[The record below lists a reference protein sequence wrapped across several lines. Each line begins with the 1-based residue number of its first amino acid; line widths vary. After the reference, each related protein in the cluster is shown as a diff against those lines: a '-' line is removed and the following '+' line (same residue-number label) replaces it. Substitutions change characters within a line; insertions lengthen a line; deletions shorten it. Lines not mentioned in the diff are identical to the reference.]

1 MDNKKVVVKTV
12 QTIVRTYFVEVPDPE
27 WACDGVCM
35 GDLEEYSQKHMSE
48 DIVSTE
54 VVEDWPNI
62 DQSESINA
70 AVMSYDTKTHEWVT
84 DVMWRSQ

>member
-35 GDLEEYSQKHMSE
+35 GELEEYSQKHMSE

-54 VVEDWPNI
+54 VVEDWPAI
-62 DQSESINA
+62 GQDESINA
-70 AVMSYDTKTHEWVT
+70 AVMSYDTKTDEWVT
-84 DVMWRSQ
+84 DVMRRN

>member
-1 MDNKKVVVKTV
+1 MTNKKVVVKTV

-35 GDLEEYSQKHMSE
+35 GELEEYSQKYMSE

-54 VVEDWPNI
+54 VVEDWPAI
-62 DQSESINA
+62 GQDESINA
-70 AVMSYDTKTHEWVT
+70 AVMSYNTNNDEWMT
-84 DVMWRSQ
+84 DVMWRN

>member
-27 WACDGVCM
+27 WACDRICM

-54 VVEDWPNI
+54 VVENWPNI

-70 AVMSYDTKTHEWVT
+70 AVMSYDTKTDEWVT

>member
-27 WACDGVCM
+27 WACGGICM
-35 GDLEEYSQKHMSE
+35 GDLEEYSQKHMRE

-54 VVEDWPNI
+54 VVEEWPNI
-62 DQSESINA
+62 DQNESINA
-70 AVMSYDTKTHEWVT
+70 AVMSYDTESHEWVT
-84 DVMWRSQ
+84 DVMWRN

>member
-27 WACDGVCM
+27 WACDGICM
-35 GDLEEYSQKHMSE
+35 GELEEYSQKHMSE
-48 DIVSTE
+48 DIISTD
-54 VVEDWPNI
+54 VVANWPI
-62 DQSESINA
+62 IGQDESVNA
-70 AVMSYDTKTHEWVT
+70 AVMSYDTKTDEWVT

>member
-1 MDNKKVVVKTV
+1 MDSKKVVVKTV

-27 WACDGVCM
+27 WACDGICM
-35 GDLEEYSQKHMSE
+35 GDLEEYSQKYMSE

-54 VVEDWPNI
+54 VVEKWPNI

-70 AVMSYDTKTHEWVT
+70 AVMSYDTKTDEWVT
-84 DVMWRSQ
+84 DVMWRN